1 MKEAV
6 ALSLLLLCWPSRPQS
21 VTTVSIFA
29 IEPCQMNFT
38 INPSSGAQEMTSC
51 VYSLPGTDLT
61 ASDWPTCYLWC
72 CPGLLQPVNNT
83 YDDLQSCISTYS
95 QQPFVRSPPQSW
107 SRSSAFSSASSSSSF
122 SSASLAA
129 AGKGPV
135 TQQGRS
141 LSAHEVGD
149 KGKVRG

>member
-21 VTTVSIFA
+21 VTTVNIFA

-51 VYSLPGTDLT
+51 VYSLPGADLT

-72 CPGLLQPVNNT
+72 CRPAPACQQHLRRPSVLHLHLLPTAFRTLASTKLVTLIGILLGLLLLFVFV
-83 YDDLQSCISTYS
+83 CI
-95 QQPFVRSPPQSW
+95 PCCCR
-107 SRSSAFSSASSSSSF
+107 
-122 SSASLAA
+122 
-129 AGKGPV
+129 
-135 TQQGRS
+135 
-141 LSAHEVGD
+141 
-149 KGKVRG
+149 